1 MSPDSSKHETQLL
14 TAVLQIQEDI
24 AVIKSAQ
31 KETSRQ
37 LFGNGQPGWIDRL
50 DGRLKT
56 LELLDAKEEGEK
68 NSNRR
73 WSGFISAAVST
84 LITWAIETFVH
95 RK

>member
-1 MSPDSSKHETQLL
+1 MSVDSSKHETQLL
-14 TAVLQIQEDI
+14 TVVLQIQADI
-24 AVIKSAQ
+24 TVIKSQQ
-31 KETSRQ
+31 KETNRR
-37 LFGNGQPGWIDRL
+37 LFGNGQPGELDKL

-56 LELLDAKEEGEK
+56 LELRDAKEEGEK